1 MRTTVESSKK
11 GVRALA
17 ASALTLAMLGVT
29 ACGTGSSGNSGLQ
42 IILTTNPWSTE
53 IVERL
58 SEFEEQSGIDVE
70 VTQLT
75 REQAQSTL
83 TVKLKAGASDLD
95 VYMYAP
101 PQLGLQY
108 AENGWMLDLTDRVT
122 GNDEFGWDDFMPATR
137 EAVTYEDRVYGIPTV
152 TEREVLFY
160 RKDLFEAAGLEP
172 PTTFEELEA
181 AAAELEGDGV
191 TGYIARAEPSA
202 AITQFSGFLY
212 GYGGDFITDG
222 EASINTDEAI
232 AAYQTYGD
240 LYREHG
246 PVGLVGTT
254 QELVAMFQQ
263 GSAAMMIDAE
273 VWWGQLVDPESSSV
287 PAEDVGVA
295 PLPGGPA
302 GSRPY
307 NIPSQALGINPDTSM
322 EDEAWEF
329 VQWATSP
336 EMVFDIQQ
344 SGVFGARQSVW
355 DDPEALTGI
364 PADYRDTLLASIES
378 GIGHDRPQVMQVGR
392 ARDIAG
398 APILVA
404 IEGGDVAAAADQ
416 AQAQLEALLV
426 EEQESAE

>member
-1 MRTTVESSKK
+1 MRTMRKSGKARGT
-11 GVRALA
+11 LT
-17 ASALTLAMLGVT
+17 ASALALTMCGLA
-29 ACGTGSSGNSGLQ
+29 ACGSGSSGEPALQ

-58 SEFEEQSGIDVE
+58 NDFEEQSGIDVE

-83 TVKLKAGASDLD
+83 TVKLKAGATDLD

-122 GNDEFGWDDFMPATR
+122 GDAEFDWDDFMPATR
-137 EAVTYEDRVYGIPTV
+137 DAVTYEDQVYGVPTV

-160 RKDLFEAAGLEP
+160 RKDLFAAAGLEP
-172 PTTFEELEA
+172 PTTFEELEE
-181 AAAELEGDGV
+181 AAAELSADGV

-212 GYGGDFITDG
+212 GHGGDFVTDG
-222 EASINTDEAI
+222 EASINSDEAI

-263 GSAAMMIDAE
+263 GDAAMMIDAE
-273 VWWGQLVDPESSSV
+273 VWWGELVDPDSSTI

-295 PLPGGPA
+295 VLPGGPA

-322 EDEAWEF
+322 EEEAWEF

-355 DDPEALTGI
+355 DDPDALTGI
-364 PADYRDTLLASIES
+364 PEDYREALLASIEN

-404 IEGGDVAAAADQ
+404 IEGGDVAGAADQ
-416 AQAQLEALLV
+416 AQEQLEALLA
-426 EEQESAE
+426 EERESTE